1 VEPVI
6 VFVVIL
12 ARVHLKFS
20 MRWNF
25 RFDRYFSVMIDPSPP
40 PMVVLVAEDEPV
52 LRALAVEA
60 LADEGF
66 VAIEA
71 SSAADALAVC
81 KANPE
86 AVDVLFTDIR
96 MPGSMD
102 GLQLAC
108 RVRERWP
115 WISVVVASGNIFV
128 RPDELPDGA
137 KFLSK
142 PYDMQRVIG
151 VMRDLVAASAH

>member
-1 VEPVI
+1 MI
-6 VFVVIL
+6 TVFGVIL
-12 ARVHLKFS
+12 ARANPNFPIG
-20 MRWNF
+20 WNF
-25 RFDRYFSVMIDPSPP
+25 RFYTYFSVMADPP
-40 PMVVLVAEDEPV
+40 PPPVVVLVAEDEPV

-66 VAIEA
+66 VTIEA
-71 SSAADALAVC
+71 NSAADALAVC

-115 WISVVVASGNIFV
+115 WISVLVASGNIFV

-137 KFLSK
+137 KFLPK

>member
-1 VEPVI
+1 
-6 VFVVIL
+6 
-12 ARVHLKFS
+12 

-25 RFDRYFSVMIDPSPP
+25 RCDTYFFVMTDPSLPP
-40 PMVVLVAEDEPV
+40 VVVLVAEDEPV

-71 SSAADALAVC
+71 SSAIDALALC

-108 RVRERWP
+108 RVKQRWP
-115 WISVVVASGNIFV
+115 WISVLVASGNIFV
-128 RPDELPDGA
+128 GPDELPDGA
-137 KFLSK
+137 KFFPK

-151 VMRDLVAASAH
+151 VMRDLVAASTH